1 MAENKK
7 VSSVSFFNS
16 RLTSVISISLV
27 LFLLGLILLIGMLG
41 NKLSVYVKENLSFS
55 IVLKDNQKETEIKKM
70 QKSLDALPFI
80 KSTEYISKEQAAKE
94 LEEELGENPET
105 FLGFNPLQASIE
117 VKLHSEYA
125 NPDSLQVIEKKIR
138 NYTSV
143 SELLYR
149 KDMMEMVHNNMKRL
163 GLILLTLAAVLM
175 IISFVLISNTI
186 RLLIYSKRF
195 LIHTMKL
202 VGATSGF
209 IRRPFVKYN
218 IVSGIFASI
227 LAILMLTGALYY
239 LQNELKGFIQILD
252 MQTLLLV
259 YVAVFALG
267 IVLSVIATIFAVNNL
282 SVPCCQ
288 HELNRQLKC
297 PALAPVLKY
306 GIIKERMAALMTDA
320 IRANLLEEQ
329 GYDTQLLEFI
339 DMENTPKNLLIRAV
353 KKGHMRGRAKT
364 AQIAELETFLNVSPT
379 LEKLLNMK

>member
-239 LQNELKGFIQILD
+239 LQNELKELKGFIQILD

-267 IVLSVIATIFAVNNL
+267 IVLSVIATIFAVN
-282 SVPCCQ
+282 
-288 HELNRQLKC
+288 
-297 PALAPVLKY
+297 KY
-306 GIIKERMAALMTDA
+306 LRMGVD
-320 IRANLLEEQ
+320 
-329 GYDTQLLEFI
+329 
-339 DMENTPKNLLIRAV
+339 
-353 KKGHMRGRAKT
+353 
-364 AQIAELETFLNVSPT
+364 
-379 LEKLLNMK
+379 KLYYI

>member
-55 IVLKDNQKETEIKKM
+55 IVLKDHQKETEIKKM

-163 GLILLTLAAVLM
+163 GLILLTLAVVLM

-267 IVLSVIATIFAVNNL
+267 IVLSVIATISAVN
-282 SVPCCQ
+282 
-288 HELNRQLKC
+288 
-297 PALAPVLKY
+297 KY
-306 GIIKERMAALMTDA
+306 LRMGVD
-320 IRANLLEEQ
+320 
-329 GYDTQLLEFI
+329 
-339 DMENTPKNLLIRAV
+339 
-353 KKGHMRGRAKT
+353 
-364 AQIAELETFLNVSPT
+364 
-379 LEKLLNMK
+379 KLYYI

>member
-94 LEEELGENPET
+94 LEEELGENPEI

-149 KDMMEMVHNNMKRL
+149 KDMMEIVHNNMKRL

-267 IVLSVIATIFAVNNL
+267 IVLSVIAAIFAVN
-282 SVPCCQ
+282 
-288 HELNRQLKC
+288 
-297 PALAPVLKY
+297 KY
-306 GIIKERMAALMTDA
+306 LRMGVD
-320 IRANLLEEQ
+320 
-329 GYDTQLLEFI
+329 
-339 DMENTPKNLLIRAV
+339 
-353 KKGHMRGRAKT
+353 
-364 AQIAELETFLNVSPT
+364 
-379 LEKLLNMK
+379 KLYYI

>member
-1 MAENKK
+1 MAALAATAVAAAT
-7 VSSVSFFNS
+7 VSVAAP
-16 RLTSVISISLV
+16 VAA
-27 LFLLGLILLIGMLG
+27 MAPA
-41 NKLSVYVKENLSFS
+41 
-55 IVLKDNQKETEIKKM
+55 KKM

-239 LQNELKGFIQILD
+239 LQNELKGFIQ
-252 MQTLLLV
+252 TLLLV

-267 IVLSVIATIFAVNNL
+267 IVLSVIATIFAVN
-282 SVPCCQ
+282 
-288 HELNRQLKC
+288 
-297 PALAPVLKY
+297 KY
-306 GIIKERMAALMTDA
+306 LRMGVD
-320 IRANLLEEQ
+320 
-329 GYDTQLLEFI
+329 
-339 DMENTPKNLLIRAV
+339 
-353 KKGHMRGRAKT
+353 
-364 AQIAELETFLNVSPT
+364 
-379 LEKLLNMK
+379 KLYYI

>member
-163 GLILLTLAAVLM
+163 GLILLTLAVVLM

-218 IVSGIFASI
+218 IVSGMFASI

-267 IVLSVIATIFAVNNL
+267 IVLSVIATIFAVN
-282 SVPCCQ
+282 
-288 HELNRQLKC
+288 
-297 PALAPVLKY
+297 KY
-306 GIIKERMAALMTDA
+306 LRMGVD
-320 IRANLLEEQ
+320 
-329 GYDTQLLEFI
+329 
-339 DMENTPKNLLIRAV
+339 
-353 KKGHMRGRAKT
+353 
-364 AQIAELETFLNVSPT
+364 
-379 LEKLLNMK
+379 KLYYI